1 MWRGLYT
8 AATGM
13 ISEQKRTDVIANNI
27 ANAAT
32 TGYKRDL
39 TVHKEFHTMLIK
51 RVNDF
56 NEGGL
61 LGVSGAP
68 FNQLVDLGTSKEDV
82 TQIKGFSA
90 NPFYR
95 PNIGEL
101 GVGDYIDEIAVDYQ
115 QGAIEST
122 GNTFDLAIV
131 GDGFFAVET
140 PEGVRYTRNG
150 AFFKN
155 TQGYLQDIRG
165 YNLLDAAGNPI
176 RIPSNVSDSQISITG
191 DGTISIPGTE
201 TQLNVVNNRWVA
213 IGDLNN
219 RQQLAQIQFVEF
231 GNRLATQKQGDNL
244 YYLVNDNEGNEPPA
258 QGVEQNVVARIMN
271 PDLQPRPAS
280 GEILQGSLEKSN
292 IAIVSEMVELIHNH
306 RMYDANAKAI
316 QTQDSALDTS
326 VNQVGALG

>member
-13 ISEQKRTDVIANNI
+13 ISEQKRTDVIASNI

-39 TVHKEFHTMLIK
+39 AVHKEFHAMLIK

-56 NEGGL
+56 NEGGI
-61 LGVSGAP
+61 LGVGGAP
-68 FNQLVDLGTSKEDV
+68 FGTLTDLGTSKKDV

-90 NPFYR
+90 NPFYK

-101 GVGDYIDEIAVDYQ
+101 GLGDYIDEIAVNYE
-115 QGAIEST
+115 QGALEST
-122 GNTFDLAIV
+122 GNAFDLAIV
-131 GDGFFAVET
+131 GDGFFAVQT

-155 TQGYLQDIRG
+155 TQGYIQDIRG
-165 YNLLDAAGNPI
+165 YNLLDTQGNPI
-176 RIPSNVSDSQISITG
+176 RIPGNVPDSRVVITG
-191 DGTISIPGTE
+191 NGTISIPGTE
-201 TQLNVVNNRWVA
+201 TRLDVEINRWSAV
-213 IGDLNN
+213 GDMDN
-219 RQQLAQIQFVEF
+219 QQTLAQIQFVEF

-244 YYLVNDNEGNEPPA
+244 YYLVNDNEGNEPVA
-258 QGVEQNVVARIMN
+258 QGVENNISERIMN

-292 IAIVSEMVELIHNH
+292 TAIVSEMVELIHNH
-306 RMYDANAKAI
+306 RMYEANAKAV
-316 QTQDSALDTS
+316 QTQDTMLDTS
-326 VNQVGALG
+326 VNQIGAVG